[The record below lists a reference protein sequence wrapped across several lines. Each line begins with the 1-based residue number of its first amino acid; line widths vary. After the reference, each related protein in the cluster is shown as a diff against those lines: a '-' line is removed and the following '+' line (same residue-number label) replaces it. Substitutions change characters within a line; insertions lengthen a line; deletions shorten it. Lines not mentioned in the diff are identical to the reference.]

1 MPRFL
6 NKIGLPVLPSA
17 PSSPSKGDMYYNST
31 EDSVFVYDGLNWI
44 DLGAGGSGSGDITA
58 VIAGTDITG
67 GATSGA
73 ATVNVAPSVKA
84 VTWWMGS

>member
-6 NKIGLPVLPSA
+6 NKIGLPVFPSA

-31 EDSVFVYDGLNWI
+31 EDSVFVFDGLIWL
-44 DLGAGGSGSGDITA
+44 DLAAGGGGSGDITA

-67 GATSGA
+67 GANSGP